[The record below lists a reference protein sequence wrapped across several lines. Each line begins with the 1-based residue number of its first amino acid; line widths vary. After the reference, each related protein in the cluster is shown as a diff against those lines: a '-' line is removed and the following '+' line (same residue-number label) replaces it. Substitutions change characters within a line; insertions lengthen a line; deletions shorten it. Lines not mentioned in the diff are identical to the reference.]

1 MRSWTAGLALA
12 ACWVV
17 ACSDDNVVEGAR
29 GQCAF
34 GGELNDCP
42 DAARTSEG
50 ACWRLVDCGAIPL
63 AFENPDNPDD
73 RSRFDWGACV
83 DFFDSQTADRRRL
96 MINCVAASIC
106 DELRIARSPDVR
118 NVDRNEIRC
127 IRIGDP

>member
-1 MRSWTAGLALA
+1 MQRWIAGLALA

-17 ACSDDNVVEGAR
+17 ACSDENVLEGAH

-42 DAARTSEG
+42 DAARTAEG

-63 AFENPDNPDD
+63 VYENPDNPDD
-73 RSRFDWGACV
+73 RSRFDWGQCV
-83 DFFDSQTADRRRL
+83 DFLDGQTADRRRL

-106 DELRIARSPDVR
+106 DELRVGGSPDSP
-118 NVDRNEIRC
+118 DPDDIRC